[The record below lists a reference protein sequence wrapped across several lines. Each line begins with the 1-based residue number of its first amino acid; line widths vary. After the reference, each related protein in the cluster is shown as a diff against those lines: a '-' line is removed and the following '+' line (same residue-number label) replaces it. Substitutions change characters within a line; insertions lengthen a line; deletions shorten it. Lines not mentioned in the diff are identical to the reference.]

1 MTSTL
6 PRWSGWTRGP
16 LRPGDEGWDDNM
28 KTFALLALLTL
39 AASAPAEVLA
49 QVDSEVLTWEE
60 LLEQAGGEEAL
71 SYMGIA
77 SESEATQILDAWVR
91 ERLVLAAA
99 RASGIALRPDVEKAV
114 TEAVDRVL
122 IEAYIGDVL
131 DGVELS
137 RLEVENYLDIW
148 GETYTREYRVRHILL
163 DSPTLAASVL
173 SRLSGG
179 ETFESLAA
187 NFSSCPS
194 SREGG
199 QLGWIRRGMTSAT
212 FMEAVCSLEPGQ
224 VSGVVETA
232 AGFHIVELLETRNL
246 AAPPNQGE
254 LIQLAGEE
262 LLASRQEEALMELLR
277 SLESEHTV
285 VTYPQRLL
293 ERL

>member
-1 MTSTL
+1 MKD
-6 PRWSGWTRGP
+6 GMMI
-16 LRPGDEGWDDNM
+16 M
-28 KTFALLALLTL
+28 KTCILLALLTL
-39 AASAPAEVLA
+39 AGAAPAEVLA
-49 QVDSEVLTWEE
+49 QVDSDVLTWED

-77 SESEATQILDAWVR
+77 SESEAGQILDAWVR

-99 RASGIALRPDVEKAV
+99 RASGIDRRPDVEKAV
-114 TEAVDRVL
+114 ADAVERVL

-131 DGVELS
+131 DGVQIS

-148 GETYTREYRVRHILL
+148 GDTYTREYRVRHILL
-163 DSPTLAASVL
+163 DTPAMAASVL

-199 QLGWIRRGMTSAT
+199 QLGWIRRGMTSST

-224 VSGVVETA
+224 VSGVVETP
-232 AGFHIVELLETRNL
+232 AGYHIIELLDERNL
-246 AAPPNQGE
+246 AAPPDQGQ
-254 LIQLAGEE
+254 LVQLAGEE
-262 LLASRQEEALMELLR
+262 LLASRQEQVLMELLQ

-285 VTYPQRLL
+285 STYPQRLL
-293 ERL
+293 DRL